1 MQCWWKFRIETDF
14 RIKFVVTLT
23 TVATIYSQN
32 VSDVDCQTQG
42 RLKLMIELYIPK
54 YVSEICHKFQCTV
67 VAVEISDRKDLNTLY
82 KFRNL
87 ISVNRKCG
95 NYLICKNVFD

>member
-23 TVATIYSQN
+23 TVATIYRQN

-42 RLKLMIELYIPK
+42 RLKLIKLIELYIPK
-54 YVSEICHKFQCTV
+54 YVSEICHKFQCTMYQW
-67 VAVEISDRKDLNTLY
+67 TL
-82 KFRNL
+82 KAGT
-87 ISVNRKCG
+87 S
-95 NYLICKNVFD
+95 KNFSL